1 VRADPIVVRRITG
14 TASVILLVGLAAIGL
29 DARFTTTG
37 AYEVEAELGRAGAG
51 LRQGTDV
58 KVRGVN
64 VGQVTEVRISD
75 EGEATATL
83 ELEPDPP
90 LPADVRPVVSPKT
103 FLGEKQIELVVDGPL
118 TEPFL
123 AAGDR
128 LRARDEDQPIE
139 PVTVVDQI
147 GHLLA
152 EIDDDKLAA
161 FFEALAA
168 FDRDD
173 AELFARGIDTGAELS
188 EFLARTGPDQVE
200 RMGQAAAAFDAL
212 AAAGDDLTR
221 VSRALPDA
229 AAPLVEHQEQ
239 LRVALASIT
248 DFSATLGTFL
258 RVEEPTISAALQVG
272 DRIGAVVD
280 PRLGEIGTMI
290 HGIYRYSLMFGQQGG
305 ELTDGSEFALFRAF
319 LGDAGQLAELCG
331 QLPDELA
338 AVAPGCLPGGG
349 GP

>member
-1 VRADPIVVRRITG
+1 VRADPTVARRILG
-14 TASVILLVGLAAIGL
+14 TASAVLIVGLALVGL
-29 DARFTTTG
+29 DARFTTPG

-64 VGQVTEVRISD
+64 VGRVTEVRIDDDGS
-75 EGEATATL
+75 ASAVL
-83 ELEPDPP
+83 ELEPDPR
-90 LPADVRPVVSPKT
+90 LPEDVRPVVSPKT

-118 TEPFL
+118 VEPYL
-123 AAGDR
+123 EPGALITA
-128 LRARDEDQPIE
+128 RAEDQPIE
-139 PVTVVDQI
+139 PVTVVSEI
-147 GHLLA
+147 GELLA
-152 EIDDDKLAA
+152 AVDDDKLAA
-161 FFEALAA
+161 FFEALAG
-168 FDRDD
+168 FDTDD
-173 AELFARGIDTGAELS
+173 AEVFARGIDVGAELAA
-188 EFLARTGPDQVE
+188 FLSRTGPEQVE

-229 AAPLVEHQEQ
+229 AAPLVDNQQQ
-239 LRVALASIT
+239 LGVALDSIT
-248 DFSATLGTFL
+248 AFSGTLGTFL
-258 RVEEPTISAALQVG
+258 RVEEETIGAALRVG

-319 LGDAGQLAELCG
+319 IGDAGQLRELCE

-349 GP
+349 G